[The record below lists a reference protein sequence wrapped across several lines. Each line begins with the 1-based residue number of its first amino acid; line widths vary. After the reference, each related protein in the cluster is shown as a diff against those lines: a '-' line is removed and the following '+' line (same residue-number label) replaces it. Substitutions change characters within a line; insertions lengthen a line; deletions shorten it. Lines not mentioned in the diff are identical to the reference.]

1 MQMNSEDIM
10 CKFCNFLIFP
20 YGTLFLL
27 EGRKVFN
34 GVIGCNF
41 QFLSSPMQYKG
52 QILPHV
58 KCKDLG
64 STIECKKV

>member
-10 CKFCNFLIFP
+10 CKSCNFLIFFP
-20 YGTLFLL
+20 MAPFSFQ

-34 GVIGCNF
+34 GAKGCNF
-41 QFLSSPMQYKG
+41 QFLSGPMQYKG
-52 QILPHV
+52 QIPPHV

-64 STIECKKV
+64 LHHPV